1 MDKEHEIV
9 VTSRIRLAR
18 NLKNYKF
25 PVKMTGE
32 ESNEIIDAVNN
43 AIKDKDLNFKLTYMR
58 DLTDVEKFVFI
69 EKHFISPALSENKNN
84 GAFLLSADDKISI
97 MINEEDHIRI
107 QTLGYGM
114 CLNECWEQATKVD
127 DMLEEHLDYA
137 FDKELGYIASCPTNI
152 GTGMR
157 ASVMLHLPALSMTN
171 QMDRILFGISQLGIA
186 VRGVYGEGTKSM
198 GHLFQISNQ
207 GTLGATEE
215 TLIEKISQIVMQIV
229 QKEQITREQFRKNN
243 FDDIEDQIHRAYG
256 ILTNA
261 RSICSDEAMKLL
273 SYVKL
278 GKEMGIMSKVD
289 NKNLYGLMVEVQP
302 NNILSNANEQLN
314 LKERDKIR
322 AEIIRNKLLG

>member
-1 MDKEHEIV
+1 MKEYEIV

-25 PVKMTGE
+25 PVKMTDQE
-32 ESNEIIDAVNN
+32 CNKIIDDVYNAVES
-43 AIKDKDLNFKLTYMR
+43 KGLDYKLFYMR
-58 DLTDVEKFVFI
+58 DLTDVEKNVFI

-84 GAFLLSADDKISI
+84 GAFLLSPDEQVSI

-107 QTLGYGM
+107 QALGYGM
-114 CLNECWEQATKVD
+114 CLQQCWERATKVD
-127 DMLEEHLDYA
+127 DMLEESLEYA
-137 FDKELGYIASCPTNI
+137 FDKQLGYISSCPTNI

-229 QKEQITREQFRKNN
+229 QKEQITRVQFSKNG
-243 FDDIEDQIHRAYG
+243 FDEIEDQIYRAYG

-261 RSICSDEAMKLL
+261 RSINSEEAMKLL
-273 SYVKL
+273 SMVKL
-278 GKEMGIMSKVD
+278 GKEMGIMCKAD
-289 NKNLYGLMVEVQP
+289 DKNLYNLMVEVQP
-302 NNILSNANEQLN
+302 NNILSNANEQLT

-322 AEIIRNKLLG
+322 AEIIRNKLLS